1 MNGNTFQK
9 LYATRSLRIWGC
21 SVYFLVF
28 LGKTIGNSNK
38 KERNRTIDFEKT
50 LDILFGV
57 LYNVA

>member
-1 MNGNTFQK
+1 MFQK
-9 LYATRSLRIWGC
+9 MHEKRSQRIWAFFI
-21 SVYFLVF
+21 YFLVF
-28 LGKTIGNSNK
+28 LGKIIGNSNK